1 MSLASRR
8 RMMLKGGA
16 KAAEPEIDWSMSV
29 VPQDPD
35 FSIPEGWE
43 LSERFDAE
51 QYPYFLCERYYSNT
65 ESIFYS
71 KYPFYTVDFN
81 GQHRYVALYVSNA
94 EEPEATIC
102 VKNGGTNQFFPSR
115 GVTYTI
121 DGFGYAK
128 DDAVKGVTEL
138 TANYPVIEVDSN
150 GNKII

>member
-8 RMMLKGGA
+8 RMMLKGGT
-16 KAAEPEIDWSMSV
+16 KEEEPVIDWSMSV
-29 VPQDPD
+29 IPQDPN

-43 LSERFDAE
+43 LQERFDAE
-51 QYPYFLCERYYSNT
+51 QYPYFLYERFYSNI

-71 KYPFYTVDFN
+71 KYPFYVVDPS
-81 GQHRYVALYVSNA
+81 GHSRYYALYVSNA
-94 EEPEATIC
+94 EEPKATIH
-102 VKNGGTNQFFPSR
+102 VNNGGTNQYFPSR

-128 DDAVKGVTEL
+128 DDREKGVSEL
-138 TANYPVIEVDSN
+138 KANYPVIKVDSN